1 MQHEQVK
8 VTAVTPN
15 TLTIERAQNGSAAGS
30 HGKGVG
36 IAKIT
41 SLMANYNSNND
52 AYQQGRLMTVRNEI
66 DLAPLMLPASVSV
79 NTESEEW
86 RDGFWIRTQGKRAA
100 LRGGH
105 WGHGGW
111 AQLGAALNLYDSPS
125 GWSTHIGFRAALSLE
140 SM

>member
-1 MQHEQVK
+1 
-8 VTAVTPN
+8 
-15 TLTIERAQNGSAAGS
+15 
-30 HGKGVG
+30 
-36 IAKIT
+36 
-41 SLMANYNSNND
+41 
-52 AYQQGRLMTVRNEI
+52 MTMRNEI